1 MTTAL
6 IAITSVILIALI
18 ILFIYLINDYEG
30 EDKRN

>member
-6 IAITSVILIALI
+6 ITMTSVILIALI

-30 EDKRN
+30 EDKRD